1 MFTIYL
7 IDIIIM
13 AFLIFILLL
22 IPLQCFSIHIPQ
34 EKIEKWRIIELDFE
48 SANDS
53 SNNIELDVCFSTS
66 SGDEIVRP
74 AFWDGGKT
82 YKVRF
87 APTKTGIWHWRTV
100 CPNDA
105 SIKNK
110 SGEIECV
117 SYKGDLDIYKHG
129 FVNIAKGHKHFSYAD
144 GTPFFYLGDTHW
156 SMYREEYDDAGP
168 HLNNGY
174 VQSHFKY
181 IVDRR
186 VEQGFTVYQSE
197 PIDAPF
203 NIADGTID
211 SKDIPGFKEADK
223 YYQYIADAGLVHVNA
238 EFFYVGKLTP
248 EICKDSEKLRKLA
261 RYWVA
266 RYGAYPVMW
275 SLAQECDNDF
285 YSNSGTN
292 KWYDYR
298 NNPWIEIAQ
307 YIHKYDAYSHPLS
320 AHQENT
326 VNTTV
331 TGLGSKFYG
340 MTENNGGASV
350 FLDNDIAVKCGHNW
364 WAAQWSPSLTSKIK
378 SSVVRDYWNSERPA
392 VNYEGRYCGL
402 WTKDYGARAQAWI
415 SFLSGFCGYGYGAAD
430 IWLYKSN
437 YDTEKASWD
446 GIDSISIADKKAF
459 WPQTVEY
466 ESANQMKYLRYFLT
480 GIKWWKLTPIFPDE
494 KKFIKTKEAVAYALS
509 DQYHILY
516 FYNRN
521 NRTGAI
527 EGLPHNSR
535 IWYRWFNPRNG
546 RNSKKVYQRVGKDGK
561 FVLPSKP
568 DKSDWVLLIN
578 NT

>member
-1 MFTIYL
+1 MRSLYVLLFPLFTLPICANAINVEQWRVL
-7 IDIIIM
+7 ELLFETENDNFVEIDI
-13 AFLIFILLL
+13 
-22 IPLQCFSIHIPQ
+22 CFSH
-34 EKIEKWRIIELDFE
+34 
-48 SANDS
+48 
-53 SNNIELDVCFSTS
+53 S
-66 SGDEIVRP
+66 SGVEIVRP

-87 APTKTGIWHWRTV
+87 APTKTGVWHWRTV
-100 CPNDA
+100 CHNDH
-105 SIKNK
+105 SIDNMT
-110 SGEIECV
+110 GEIKCV
-117 SYKGDLDIYKHG
+117 AYKGNLDVYKHG
-129 FVNIAKGHKHFSYAD
+129 FVKIAKGDKHFSYAD

-168 HLNNGY
+168 HSNKDS
-174 VQSHFKY
+174 VHSHFKY

-203 NIADGTID
+203 NIADGTVD
-211 SKDIPGFKEADK
+211 SEDIKGFKEADK
-223 YYQYIADAGLVHVNA
+223 YYQYIADAGLVHANA
-238 EFFYVGKLTP
+238 EFFYISKLTS
-248 EICKDSEKLRKLA
+248 EVCKDSEKLRKLA

-275 SLAQECDNDF
+275 TLAQECDNDF

-340 MTENNGGASV
+340 IKENNNGGASV
-350 FLDNDIAVKCGHNW
+350 FLDNEIAEKCGHNW

-378 SSVVRDYWNSERPA
+378 SSVMRDYWNSERPA

-402 WTKDYGARAQAWI
+402 WTKDFGARAQAWI
-415 SFLSGFCGYGYGAAD
+415 SYLSGFCGYGYGAAD

-437 YDTEKASWD
+437 YDMKKASWD
-446 GIDSISIADKKAF
+446 GIDSISVADKKAY
-459 WPQTVEY
+459 WPQTIEY
-466 ESANQMKYLRYFLT
+466 ESANQMKYMRDFLT
-480 GIKWWKLTPIFPDE
+480 EIEWWKLTPIFPDD
-494 KKFIKTKEAVAYALS
+494 KKFIKSKEAVVYALS
-509 DQYHILY
+509 DQYHVLY

-521 NRTGAI
+521 NRTGTI
-527 EGLPHNSR
+527 DGLPNNLK
-535 IWYRWFNPRNG
+535 IWFRWFNPRNG
-546 RNSKKVYQRVGKDGK
+546 RYSNKVYQRVGKDGHL
-561 FVLPSKP
+561 VLPSKP
-568 DKSDWVLLIN
+568 DKLDWVLLIKK
-578 NT
+578 